1 MLIAPF
7 LQMIDGKIPL
17 KSSDGSEFVL
27 DISKMEDAINKG
39 RGYYEFVANI
49 EGVEKILRFN
59 LDAFRNN
66 YTMSDLPK
74 MQLTYFAIKVGK
86 INKQDLRVEKEFE
99 FGTNKS
105 SKRADYTGESNDQET
120 TEIDVYDVVLAGVV
134 EDNG

>member
-1 MLIAPF
+1 MKKKFILPCNFGVMTSLYLHIICMRNLA
-7 LQMIDGKIPL
+7 LR
-17 KSSDGSEFVL
+17 
-27 DISKMEDAINKG
+27 IS
-39 RGYYEFVANI
+39 
-49 EGVEKILRFN
+49 
-59 LDAFRNN
+59 N